1 MNKHLNTLLVAA
13 VVWLGGFAV
22 ADAQFVTPGSRAAKL
37 TPGLGCTTYTTL
49 PTLLN
54 FQSSPLICD
63 TKGSTFTVIR
73 DAALN
78 ARGVN
83 VTAGNALQSD
93 LTSIAGTAALTGN
106 GVTGAGSPRV
116 TIASDNTAF
125 SVNGTLSAETTKVI
139 GTVRVLGNVGAIF
152 DQVTGSAV
160 PANGLYTGINV
171 AGNLRGLTGVN
182 PSGSIFAAQ
191 TDVASVAGTTTL
203 TGNGVTGAGSL
214 RVTIASDTTANS
226 NPYLVQ
232 PVGGT
237 TNGLTS
243 FFLQPTASDNHTV
256 IKNGAGTLYHV
267 AVTNN
272 SATINYLRFY
282 NAGTGFNGCNSA
294 TNIVYQLAIPGQT
307 GAAGFVQNIDL
318 GIVFS
323 TGISICVTSAYA
335 QTDTTNATASAM
347 SLLVGYK

>member
-1 MNKHLNTLLVAA
+1 MKKLSALLAIAA
-13 VVWLGGFAV
+13 VLGAV
-22 ADAQFVTPGSRAAKL
+22 CPADAQFVNPGSRSRPNPAF
-37 TPGLGCTTYTTL
+37 GGCTTYTTL

-54 FQSSPLICD
+54 NQTGPIICD

-83 VTAGNALQSD
+83 VTAGNALQAD
-93 LTSIAGTAALTGN
+93 LTSIAGTATATSN
-106 GVTGAGSPRV
+106 GVVGAGVQRV
-116 TIASDNTAF
+116 AIASDNTAF

-139 GTVRVLGNVGAIF
+139 GTVRVLGNAGAIF
-152 DQVTGSAV
+152 DQATGSAV
-160 PANGLYTGINV
+160 PANALYNGLNV
-171 AGNLRGLTGVN
+171 AGNLRGLTGSN
-182 PSGSIFAAQ
+182 PTGSVFAAQ
-191 TDVASVAGTTTL
+191 TDLVGINGVTPLA
-203 TGNGVTGAGSL
+203 GNGVTGTGSL

-232 PVGGT
+232 PVPGT
-237 TNGLTS
+237 ANGLTS

-256 IKNGAGTLYHV
+256 VKVGAGVLYHV

-282 NAGTGFNGCNSA
+282 NATTGFNGCNSA
-294 TNIVYQLAIPGQT
+294 TNLVYQLAIPGQT
-307 GAAGFVQNIDL
+307 GGAGFVQNIDL
-318 GIVFS
+318 GITFS
-323 TGISICVTSAYA
+323 TGISICVTSGYA